1 MLNFLK
7 VKERNMLKVL
17 NLKEDFVSTDQ
28 ALAMVEIEI
37 ERCAFDGCVAIKVLH
52 GYGSHGKGG
61 KILIALRQ
69 KLRQW
74 KRNGFIKNYF
84 AGDKWDVFDK
94 DAWEIL
100 QADKSISGDE
110 DLGRANP
117 GITIIAIK

>member
-1 MLNFLK
+1 MPTAGQA
-7 VKERNMLKVL
+7 VKRTT
-17 NLKEDFVSTDQ
+17 F
-28 ALAMVEIEI
+28 EIENA
-37 ERCAFDGCVAIKVLH
+37 RRLGLKCVKIVH

>member
-1 MLNFLK
+1 MK
-7 VKERNMLKVL
+7 TL
-17 NLKEDFVSTDQ
+17 NLEQGNYTVDH
-28 ALAMVEIEI
+28 ALIMVEIEI

-94 DAWEIL
+94 EAWEIL